1 MYTQKR
7 MQAVIIS
14 VYFHNMILLLKIVT
28 PITETFNNSKNFNII
43 DLVFSFCINNI
54 LQKVGHNFPL

>member
-14 VYFHNMILLLKIVT
+14 VCFHNMILLLKIVT
-28 PITETFNNSKNFNII
+28 PITETFNNSKNFSII

-54 LQKVGHNFPL
+54 LQKVSHNFPL